1 MTVTSR
7 EHTTTSAPRS
17 SCACGGSGQG
27 QVREQWSGAR
37 GAQAA
42 SGAQPHTIRLAVSS
56 RKSVASNDLVG
67 TAADNSNAAA
77 AVHRRAPPAGL
88 RCVQRDK
95 NGARAVD
102 ARANQRQC
110 PRANLAH

>member
-1 MTVTSR
+1 
-7 EHTTTSAPRS
+7 
-17 SCACGGSGQG
+17 
-27 QVREQWSGAR
+27 
-37 GAQAA
+37 
-42 SGAQPHTIRLAVSS
+42 
-56 RKSVASNDLVG
+56 LVG

-77 AVHRRAPPAGL
+77 TVHRRAPQAGL